1 VNAESPRRVLILG
14 SGAREHA
21 LARALLRGDEAR
33 EVIVAPGNGGTRGAR
48 FAQRALSLGDHAAVV
63 ELARR
68 ERVDLV
74 VVGPEQPLA
83 DGVADALIAQGIA
96 TFGPSRAAARLEASK
111 AFLKRLAERAG
122 IPTAAFDVCTT
133 LDEAERA
140 IDARSGRC
148 VVKADGLCAGKGVVV
163 ASERAE
169 AMAAA
174 REMLEARCF
183 GDAGAT
189 IIVEDRLEGREL
201 SAHAICDGTRWV
213 TLPPARDH
221 KRALDGDLGPNTGGM
236 GVLCPTPDVDA
247 ALLAR
252 IDREIV
258 EPTLRQMA
266 AEGAPFRGALFAGL
280 MITPEGEPTL
290 LEHNVRFGD
299 PECEALMALAEGDVG
314 VWLLAAAR
322 GALDP
327 STVRFF
333 AEQHAIVVVM
343 AAEGY
348 PTSPRTGDAIEGI
361 EDAESLEGVLVNHAG
376 TRLDGH
382 TLLTNGGRVLAVTA
396 RASSL
401 ETARRRAYE
410 AVLRI
415 RFEGAQYRSDIGA
428 STLGPA

>member
-1 VNAESPRRVLILG
+1 MNAESPRRVLVLG

-21 LARALLRGDEAR
+21 LARALLRGDETR
-33 EVIVAPGNGGTRGAR
+33 EVIVAPGNGGTVGAR
-48 FAQRALSLGDHAAVV
+48 LSRRAVSLSDHAAVV
-63 ELARR
+63 ELARA
-68 ERVDLV
+68 EQAELV

-83 DGVADALIAQGIA
+83 DGVVDALIEAGIA

-111 AFLKRLAERAG
+111 AFLKELARRAG

-133 LDEAERA
+133 LAEAERA
-140 IDARSGRC
+140 IDARRGLC

-163 ASERAE
+163 AGDRSEAV
-169 AMAAA
+169 AAA

-201 SAHAICDGTRWV
+201 SVHAVCDGTRWV

-236 GVLCPTPDVDA
+236 GVICPTPDVDA

-280 MITPEGEPTL
+280 MITPEGEPML

-322 GALDP
+322 GVLEP
-327 STVRFF
+327 SSVRFA
-333 AEQHAIVVVM
+333 AEQHAVVVVM

-348 PTSPRTGDAIEGI
+348 PSSPRAGDTIDGV
-361 EDAESLEGVLVNHAG
+361 AEAEALEGVLVNHAG
-376 TRLDGH
+376 TRVDGER
-382 TLLTNGGRVLAVTA
+382 LLTSGGRVLAVTA
-396 RASSL
+396 HAGSL
-401 ETARRRAYE
+401 EDARSRAYT
-410 AVLRI
+410 AVARI
-415 RFEGAQYRSDIGA
+415 RFAGAQFRSDIGA